1 MRGLPI
7 ATILF
12 CVFILVPRSS
22 SQPPT
27 DSLPNVIYY
36 NTMSFSPGSAFERNL
51 DAALQSVISSS
62 RSSPSAALGASPDVA
77 YARGECYNNLSP
89 QDCVLC
95 LGMANQT
102 IRGQAP
108 RTIGARLF
116 SNSSDYSCYLR
127 YENYDFLGGVTP
139 RIPEGTIENAPAAPL
154 LRNAAQASFPLGIVV
169 GVLAGVLVTL
179 VGIFVFFCLRRRRSL
194 RIRRKFHLDTFD
206 LPVIDGISN
215 FTYHELETATKGF
228 SDINKLGRGAFGT
241 VFKGVLKDG
250 SEVAVK
256 QLDLHSKQGQREFV
270 NELSIITSIQHKN
283 LAKLRGY
290 CLDRDDRILVYEF
303 LENKSLDQLLFE
315 SATGILLDW
324 PTRFQIV
331 LGVANGLAYLHEGSQ
346 KQIIHRD
353 IKASNILL
361 DHRLHPKISDFGIS
375 KLFNQEKGF
384 TSTVIAGT
392 MGYLAPEYVLGG
404 LLTVKADVYSFGVLT
419 LEIVSGQ
426 RCSDRKDGR
435 LLVHSAWILHENS
448 SELEIAD
455 QRLDLEHNSEE
466 ILRVIQVALACTHE
480 NSASRP
486 SMGDAVAMLSG
497 YKQVIIAPR
506 SHGAYLDY
514 LSSND
519 TDSSRL
525 LTTSNTFEPGTSF
538 SIESRP

>member
-1 MRGLPI
+1 M
-7 ATILF
+7 
-12 CVFILVPRSS
+12 
-22 SQPPT
+22 Q
-27 DSLPNVIYY
+27 
-36 NTMSFSPGSAFERNL
+36 
-51 DAALQSVISSS
+51 
-62 RSSPSAALGASPDVA
+62 
-77 YARGECYNNLSP
+77 
-89 QDCVLC
+89 
-95 LGMANQT
+95 
-102 IRGQAP
+102 
-108 RTIGARLF
+108 
-116 SNSSDYSCYLR
+116 
-127 YENYDFLGGVTP
+127 
-139 RIPEGTIENAPAAPL
+139 
-154 LRNAAQASFPLGIVV
+154 
-169 GVLAGVLVTL
+169 
-179 VGIFVFFCLRRRRSL
+179 
-194 RIRRKFHLDTFD
+194 
-206 LPVIDGISN
+206 
-215 FTYHELETATKGF
+215 
-228 SDINKLGRGAFGT
+228 
-241 VFKGVLKDG
+241 GVLKDG

-315 SATGILLDW
+315 SATGIFLDW

-361 DHRLHPKISDFGIS
+361 DHKLHPKISDFEIS

-404 LLTVKADVYSFGVLT
+404 LLTVKADVYNFGVLT

-426 RCSDRKDGR
+426 RCNDRKDGR
-435 LLVHSAWILHENS
+435 LLVHSVNLLMFSYAWILHENS

-497 YKQVIIAPR
+497 
-506 SHGAYLDY
+506 
-514 LSSND
+514 
-519 TDSSRL
+519 
-525 LTTSNTFEPGTSF
+525 
-538 SIESRP
+538 